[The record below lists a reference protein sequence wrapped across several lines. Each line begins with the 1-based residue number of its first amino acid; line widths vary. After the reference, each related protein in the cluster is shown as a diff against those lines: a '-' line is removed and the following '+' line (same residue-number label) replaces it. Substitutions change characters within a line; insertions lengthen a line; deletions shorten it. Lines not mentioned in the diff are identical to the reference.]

1 MRGWTA
7 VAILGAGLALAGCS
21 TISPDQTPQEK
32 AASEAANDPIEPF
45 NRTIFGLNEG
55 FDKAVLLPTAQFYV
69 DVVPDGARDSVH
81 NFIDN
86 LDEPVNFANSLLQGD
101 FDHAG
106 QTLGRFTINS
116 TIGIG
121 GLFDVAARWDMPP
134 HPQDFGITLGKW
146 GVGEGPYL
154 VLPFFGPDNPRDATG
169 QVVDIFLDPSTYIHI
184 DGHIYWSAGREVAKA
199 VDLRARN
206 IDNLESIERSSV
218 DYYAS
223 MRSLYRQLRNN
234 AIRDGKPDVDALPNL

>member
-1 MRGWTA
+1 MRGLT
-7 VAILGAGLALAGCS
+7 AILVIGCGLAFAGCTS
-21 TISPDQTPQEK
+21 MSDEPQAQLD
-32 AASEAANDPIEPF
+32 AAQAANDPMEPL
-45 NRTIFGLNEG
+45 NRTIFDANEG
-55 FDKAVLLPTAQFYV
+55 FDKAVLLPVAQVYV

-86 LDEPVNFANSLLQGD
+86 LDQPVYFANNVLQGD
-101 FDHAG
+101 FNHAG
-106 QTLGRFTINS
+106 DTLGRFVINS

-121 GLFDVAARWDMPP
+121 GLFDVASRWDIPN
-134 HPQDFGITLGKW
+134 HPEDFGITLGKW
-146 GVGEGPYL
+146 GVGEGPYM

-169 QVVDIFLDPSTYIHI
+169 QVTDIFLDPSTYIHI

-199 VDLRARN
+199 IDLRSRN

-234 AIRDGKPDVDALPNL
+234 QIRDGKPDVNALPNL